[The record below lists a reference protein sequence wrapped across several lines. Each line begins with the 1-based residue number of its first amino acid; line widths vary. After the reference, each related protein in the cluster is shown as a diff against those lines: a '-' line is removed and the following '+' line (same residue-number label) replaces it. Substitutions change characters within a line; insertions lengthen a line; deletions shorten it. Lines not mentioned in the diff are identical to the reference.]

1 MDTQKTKEYLKQ
13 IFDIEMALYTHKKV
27 ISDYKKKRQQQAPP
41 TPELELPEKPKAP
54 LLNGTVNNGLVP
66 LSSIN
71 EATKGGIVCLILLG
85 IAGVFFGGIGFLATM
100 DQLLLGGQVFNN
112 DDAIGLMVAMLLLGV
127 PAGIIGIYFS
137 RKLWKKETQVVI
149 AANENLKKQYENQLG
164 HYQSAEA
171 KARKAYENE
180 LREYNAMLPIYEAET
195 QSQVAQLN
203 ELLEK
208 LTTTR
213 EKLYSVDVVYS
224 KYRDLIAISTIYEYF
239 ASGRCSELE
248 GPNGA
253 YNLYENELRANI
265 IIGSLGQI
273 ISDLQQ
279 IKNGQFALYQ
289 ELHNSN
295 KVIASLL
302 CNIADNTQMTAYYA
316 KVAAATA
323 SADRYI
329 VGMVW

>member
-1 MDTQKTKEYLKQ
+1 MDTQKLKEYLKQ

-27 ISDYKKKRQQQAPP
+27 ITEYRQKRQQQVP
-41 TPELELPEKPKAP
+41 TKPELSLPEKPKAP
-54 LLNGTVNNGLVP
+54 MLNSITNDKLIP

-71 EATKGGIVCLILLG
+71 EATKGGIVFLIMFG
-85 IAGVFFGGIGFLATM
+85 IAGVIFGGMGFLATM

-127 PAGIIGIYFS
+127 PAAIIGIYYS
-137 RKLWKKETQVVI
+137 RKLWKKETQIVLS
-149 AANENLKKQYENQLG
+149 ANENLKKQYENQLG
-164 HYQSAEA
+164 HYQIAESKA
-171 KARKAYENE
+171 KQTYEKK
-180 LREYNAMLPIYEAET
+180 LSEYNALIPIYEAET
-195 QSQVAQLN
+195 KEQLTQLN
-203 ELLEK
+203 DLLGK
-208 LTTTR
+208 LNATR
-213 EKLYSVDVVYS
+213 DKLYSSDIIYL
-224 KYRDLIAISTIYEYF
+224 KYRDLIAISTIYEYL

-273 ISDLQQ
+273 ISDIQQ

-295 KVIASLL
+295 RVIASIL
-302 CNIADNTQMTAYYA
+302 CNIADNTQLAAYYA
-316 KVAAATA
+316 NVAAAAA
-323 SADRYI
+323 SADRYM

>member
-1 MDTQKTKEYLKQ
+1 MDAPKIKEYLKQ
-13 IFDIEMALYTHKKV
+13 VFDIEMALYTHKKV
-27 ISDYKKKRQQQAPP
+27 ISDYKKKRMDQCPQEPELVMPTKPAPP
-41 TPELELPEKPKAP
+41 TLSGCDPNALIPFSKISDSNGGFIVF
-54 LLNGTVNNGLVP
+54 LL
-66 LSSIN
+66 I
-71 EATKGGIVCLILLG
+71 AG
-85 IAGVFFGGIGFLATM
+85 IAGLLIGTIGFFATL

-112 DDAIGLMVAMLLLGV
+112 DEALGMMILMLV
-127 PAGIIGIYFS
+127 IGIPIGVLCIYYAI
-137 RKLWKKETQVVI
+137 KIWKKETQI
-149 AANENLKKQYENQLG
+149 IIESDGIKKNEYSNQIE
-164 HYQSAEA
+164 HYQNAEA
-171 KARKAYENE
+171 KAKNAYEIE
-180 LREYNAMLPIYEAET
+180 LSEYNALLPIYETET
-195 QSQVAQLN
+195 QKQLTQLN

-208 LTTTR
+208 LISTR
-213 EKLYSVDVVYS
+213 DNLYSADIVYS
-224 KYRDLIAISTIYEYF
+224 KYRNLIAISTIYEYF

-295 KVIASLL
+295 KIITNLL
-302 CNIADNTQMTAYYA
+302 CDIADSTKLTAYYSN
-316 KVAAATA
+316 VAAVAAT
-323 SADRYI
+323 ADRYI